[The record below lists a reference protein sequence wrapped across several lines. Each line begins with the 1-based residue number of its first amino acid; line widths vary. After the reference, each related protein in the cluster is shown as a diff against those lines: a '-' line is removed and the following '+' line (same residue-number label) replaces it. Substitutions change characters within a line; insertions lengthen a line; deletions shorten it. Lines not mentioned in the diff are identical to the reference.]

1 MQGTTYLLADVRMLQ
16 VTIVIDEGG
25 LPKYA
30 TRYHYL
36 SPMYCR
42 LGGTFSNQVGSRGQA
57 CGLCDGYNLPP
68 EIYVHIECSEQFK

>member
-42 LGGTFSNQVGSRGQA
+42 PGGTFSNQVGPRGQA
-57 CGLCDGYNLPP
+57 YARL
-68 EIYVHIECSEQFK
+68 IYTLKSDLKGTL

>member
-1 MQGTTYLLADVRMLQ
+1 MLQ

-36 SPMYCR
+36 SPMYGR
-42 LGGTFSNQVGSRGQA
+42 PGGTFSNQAGPRGPPDWLTYLINIQQMF
-57 CGLCDGYNLPP
+57 NLATDDLAM
-68 EIYVHIECSEQFK
+68 KLT